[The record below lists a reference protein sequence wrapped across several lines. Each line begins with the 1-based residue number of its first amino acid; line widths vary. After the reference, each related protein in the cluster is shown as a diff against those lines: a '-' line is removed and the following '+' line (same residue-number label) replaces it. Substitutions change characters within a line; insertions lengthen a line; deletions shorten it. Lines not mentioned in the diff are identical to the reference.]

1 MLVYGTYLGEGISNF
16 PSGPS
21 RGGGSMTPKWETRMQ
36 SLEAWGTS
44 GLKNQVEQLMNETE
58 KISRTPKV
66 FIKIF
71 LCT

>member
-1 MLVYGTYLGEGISNF
+1 MGLILAKESAIFHQV
-16 PSGPS
+16 PQ
-21 RGGGSMTPKWETRMQ
+21 GGGSMTPKWETRMQ

>member
-1 MLVYGTYLGEGISNF
+1 
-16 PSGPS
+16 
-21 RGGGSMTPKWETRMQ
+21 MTPKWETRMQ

-58 KISRTPKV
+58 KISKTPKV

-71 LCT
+71 PCT